1 MRTADLS
8 SVTLCISFT
17 CVLNFAGEVI
27 ESVTADMEFLQSA
40 FVKEF
45 EKELNAPPGSK
56 PKEAADTP
64 VKVKWKPKLT

>member
-1 MRTADLS
+1 MVQMRTIS
-8 SVTLCISFT
+8 SVTLCLSFT

-56 PKEAADTP
+56 PKEAAEP
-64 VKVKWKPKLT
+64 VKVKWKPKL